1 MKTLINFLQE
11 GLKITSKS
19 RVNKHSSEISEKIIK
34 NWGLDYFKFNKKD
47 IKDVLE
53 KWQIDN
59 KVNDVSFAADVETLV
74 ELTDYGL
81 PKDIKNNY
89 DDSYYTN
96 EKCQTKLDQSEVLY
110 SNDKEGW
117 DIMGNKEMIAF
128 VGPYGTLYC
137 LVK

>member
-1 MKTLINFLQE
+1 MKNLINFLQE

-19 RVNKHSSEISEKIIK
+19 KVNESSPELIKKIMK
-34 NWGLDYFKFNKKD
+34 NWLLDRYKSNKKD
-47 IKDVLE
+47 IQDTLE

-59 KVNDVSFAADVETLV
+59 KVNDVSFAADVETLT
-74 ELTDYGL
+74 ELTRYGL
-81 PKDIKNNY
+81 SKDIKDNY
-89 DDSYYTN
+89 DDSDYTN
-96 EKCQTKLDQSEVLY
+96 EKCQIKLDQSEVLY

>member
-19 RVNKHSSEISEKIIK
+19 RVNKYSSEISEKIIK
-34 NWGLDYFKFNKKD
+34 NWGLDYFKFDKKD
-47 IKDVLE
+47 IKDILE

-74 ELTDYGL
+74 ELTEYGL

-89 DDSYYTN
+89 DNSYYTN
-96 EKCQTKLDQSEVLY
+96 EKCQNKLDQSEVLY
-110 SNDKEGW
+110 SNDK
-117 DIMGNKEMIAF
+117 
-128 VGPYGTLYC
+128 
-137 LVK
+137 

>member
-1 MKTLINFLQE
+1 MKTLIIFLQE

-19 RVNKHSSEISEKIIK
+19 RVNKHLSEISEKIIK
-34 NWGLDYFKFNKKD
+34 NWGLDYFKFDKKD
-47 IKDVLE
+47 IKDILE

-74 ELTDYGL
+74 ELIENGL